1 MTRFYDISDISK
13 TNPTGLSSLLEID
26 LSPDHDESSLI
37 IRSPLGGPE
46 YKYAVLDDF
55 ATS

>member
-46 YKYAVLDDF
+46 YKNAVVDDF